1 MILIDKEKLLE
12 AIDEIPCGECDGP
25 GLDECYACVVC
36 RVRTAPAV
44 NAVKDAMHQI
54 KCERDTALDQLA
66 ELGYELGEQIEAD
79 VRRVVLC
86 KDCKWWS
93 NAMNWN
99 GHIVGRCDFV
109 EMVTDADGYCYRS
122 VRKEV
127 QE

>member
-25 GLDECYACVVC
+25 GLDECYACVVG

-66 ELGYELGEQIEAD
+66 ELGYELGEKIEDD
-79 VRRVVLC
+79 VRRVVRC
-86 KDCKWWS
+86 KDCYWFDEKQLKKQGYFTCRAS
-93 NAMNWN
+93 AM
-99 GHIVGRCDFV
+99 
-109 EMVTDADGYCYRS
+109 DADEDCYCS
-122 VRKEV
+122 MAERKEV